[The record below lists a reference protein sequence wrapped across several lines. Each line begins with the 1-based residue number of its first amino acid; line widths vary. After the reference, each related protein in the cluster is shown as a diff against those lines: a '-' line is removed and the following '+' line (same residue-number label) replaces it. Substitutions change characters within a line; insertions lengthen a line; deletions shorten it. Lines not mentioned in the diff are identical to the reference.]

1 MPQLI
6 EIVKYDMHILL
17 IDKNVME
24 FLCSIDNEWN
34 IRKAYANEHNF
45 FSFKLF

>member
-6 EIVKYDMHILL
+6 EIVKYEMHILL

-24 FLCSIDNEWN
+24 VLCSIGNEWN

>member
-6 EIVKYDMHILL
+6 EIVKYEMHILL

-24 FLCSIDNEWN
+24 VLCSIGNEWN
-34 IRKAYANEHNF
+34 NRKAYANEHKF